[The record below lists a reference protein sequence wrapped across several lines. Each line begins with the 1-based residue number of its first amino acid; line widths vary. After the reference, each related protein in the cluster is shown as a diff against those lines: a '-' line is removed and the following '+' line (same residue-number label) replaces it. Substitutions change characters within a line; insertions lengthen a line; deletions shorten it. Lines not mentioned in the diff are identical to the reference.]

1 MDEDSYVYEP
11 RDKSGPMDIDSSY
24 DTTRLDAF
32 NLVGMADD
40 GPARKRLH
48 SELDRAVP
56 FHPYPQ
62 AGFAHF
68 NSANQNSAP
77 LLLAAL
83 NTPRKAPA
91 YDPSQWYNSNAP
103 APRTPGGM
111 GGGAGVGSSS
121 YSMQDVEM
129 DSPARNLGPANTP
142 KGGDQDAP
150 ASRKGKEASVVDEDT
165 EEKEN
170 RTQSAA
176 QASAS
181 EDGKAD
187 KEQPRKFAKGA
198 VTRTNKKRERAR
210 KEKESAKI
218 DGENTDVA
226 LRHSNSAAPTWSKS
240 EHHYNVHMTPPAL
253 RHSEIPAL
261 LLGYLQFIVNAS
273 IVLFCLYLG
282 VLLVMTVQRDVKDK
296 MREYSVEILQEI
308 AECTN
313 LYLTN
318 RCDPTFRV
326 PAMEAPCKAWEACMN
341 KDPTTIGRI
350 NIVAETFA
358 GVINSFVEPIS
369 WKTMSFT
376 LVTLSFLIIL
386 TNSAL
391 FNLRAKASHPDPATL
406 QSHQPAN
413 GFWPPQSHF
422 MPQLPPH
429 MPHPQAH
436 MLESTHHLP
445 HQTPYKGVGGGD
457 ETRQIGWQGEEK
469 KKGWW

>member
-1 MDEDSYVYEP
+1 MDDDTFTYEP

-24 DTTRLDAF
+24 DTSRLDAYSYIA
-32 NLVGMADD
+32 LDQD

-48 SELDRAVP
+48 SELGTAVP
-56 FHPYPQ
+56 YHASPSP
-62 AGFAHF
+62 GFAHF
-68 NSANQNSAP
+68 NTSPQNAAP

-83 NTPRKAPA
+83 NTPRKTPT
-91 YDPSQWYNSNAP
+91 YDPSQWYSSG
-103 APRTPGGM
+103 PRTP
-111 GGGAGVGSSS
+111 AAASLAT
-121 YSMQDVEM
+121 QDVEM
-129 DSPARNLGPANTP
+129 DSPARGMGTP
-142 KGGDQDAP
+142 KVEGRDAVTK
-150 ASRKGKEASVVDEDT
+150 SASVAD

-170 RTQSAA
+170 
-176 QASAS
+176 
-181 EDGKAD
+181 EPVEE
-187 KEQPRKFAKGA
+187 KEEPPRKFAKGA
-198 VTRTNKKRERAR
+198 VTRTHKKRE
-210 KEKESAKI
+210 KAKREQQAKQQG
-218 DGENTDVA
+218 DAVA
-226 LRHSNSAAPTWSKS
+226 LRHSESTSPAYSKS

-273 IVLFCLYLG
+273 IVLFCLYLA

-318 RCDPTFRV
+318 RCDPALRV
-326 PAMEAPCKAWEACMN
+326 PAMEAPCKAWEACMSR
-341 KDPTTIGRI
+341 DPTTMGRI

-376 LVTLSFLIIL
+376 LVTLSFMIIL

-391 FNLRAKASHPDPATL
+391 FNLRAKAAPHEPSPHP
-406 QSHQPAN
+406 SGN
-413 GFWPPQSHF
+413 FWPPYNQF
-422 MPQLPPH
+422 MPQLPPQ
-429 MPHPQAH
+429 MPHPQNH
-436 MLESTHHLP
+436 VLS
-445 HQTPYKGVGGGD
+445 HQPPGPGD
-457 ETRQIGWQGEEK
+457 AALDSTRQIGWDRPEAK